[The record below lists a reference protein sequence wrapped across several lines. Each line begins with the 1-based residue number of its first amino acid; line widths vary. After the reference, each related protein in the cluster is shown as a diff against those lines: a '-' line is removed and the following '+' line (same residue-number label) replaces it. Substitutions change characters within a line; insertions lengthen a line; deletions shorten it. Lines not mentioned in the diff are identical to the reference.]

1 MSGYL
6 TMQGKDGIR
15 IWVHDGQYRI
25 QRRRQPLPEKDGQLQ
40 EVWES
45 LTENKQVKLFE
56 TWQEAEEYI
65 RDNAIT

>member
-6 TMQGKDGIR
+6 TMQGHNGVR

-25 QRRRQPLPEKDGQLQ
+25 QRRLQPLPGKDGQLQ

-45 LTENKQVKLFE
+45 HREQGKVKLFE
-56 TWQEAEEYI
+56 TWQLAEEYI
-65 RDNAIT
+65 HENNIA